1 MPKSIVEMVIKKV
14 DRITKDPAEAGQ
26 NATLAIA
33 AINGGIRSEA
43 WRNYMMQFIE
53 QNPPGHAVDPA
64 QLERL
69 MGTDNTLGDPEMD
82 KRRAYI
88 VANAVCAATTPATTG
103 FGIDGID
110 DGLQNVAPAV
120 LRARLPNVRYSK
132 LNGHIPRAAAKKGAL
147 KRAKSVVA
155 KRG

>member
-14 DRITKDPAEAGQ
+14 DRITKDPSEAGQ

-33 AINGGIRSEA
+33 AINGGIRSDA
-43 WRNYMMQFIE
+43 WRNYMMQFVE
-53 QNPPGHAVDPA
+53 KNPPGHAVDPA

-88 VANAVCAATTPATTG
+88 VANAVCAATTPQTTG

-120 LRARLPNVRYSK
+120 LRARLPGVRYGK
-132 LNGHIPRAAAKKGAL
+132 LNGYKPK
-147 KRAKSVVA
+147 VVA
-155 KRG
+155 RKKAPKRTKPA

>member
-14 DRITKDPAEAGQ
+14 DRIIKDPSEAGQ

-33 AINGGIRSEA
+33 AINGGIRSDA
-43 WRNYMMQFIE
+43 WRNYMMQFVE

-88 VANAVCAATTPATTG
+88 VANAVCAATTPQTTG

-120 LRARLPNVRYSK
+120 LRARLPGVRYGK
-132 LNGHIPRAAAKKGAL
+132 LNGYKPK
-147 KRAKSVVA
+147 VVA
-155 KRG
+155 RKKAPKRTKPA